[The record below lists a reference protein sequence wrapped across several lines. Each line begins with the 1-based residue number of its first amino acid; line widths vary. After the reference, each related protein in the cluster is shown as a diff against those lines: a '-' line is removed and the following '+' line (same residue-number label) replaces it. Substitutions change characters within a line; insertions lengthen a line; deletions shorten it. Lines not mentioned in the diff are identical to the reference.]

1 MILCIS
7 LRAFESKG
15 LYFVHMHAGTHLFEV
30 INQVVETV
38 EKRIEETCR
47 SIMECYKDDASRA
60 KDIALRKFRD
70 KDLLGAK
77 KFVSWV

>member
-7 LRAFESKG
+7 FRAFESKG

-30 INQVVETV
+30 INQVVEAV

-47 SIMECYKDDASRA
+47 SIMVCYKDDAS
-60 KDIALRKFRD
+60 
-70 KDLLGAK
+70 
-77 KFVSWV
+77 